1 MQARFD
7 GKVGLV
13 TGAASGI
20 GLAAATALARE
31 GAHVVLADL
40 DLEQGQRAA
49 EAIAGH
55 GRQPLFVQVDV
66 SKTNEVKQLIA
77 RAVEAFGRIDCAFNN
92 AGIIGSI
99 SARTA
104 EGTEENWDRVLATNL
119 KGAWLCMKY
128 EIQAMRKSGG
138 GAIVNASS
146 AAGMSGSF
154 GSAPYVASKHG
165 VIGLT
170 KAAAIEC
177 TDHNIRVNA
186 VCPGYIRTP
195 MTEKLARI
203 SPVVEQK
210 MLDKTPMRR
219 LGTPE
224 EVVTAVLWL
233 LSDESAYVTGHA
245 LAVDGGILAD

>member
-1 MQARFD
+1 
-7 GKVGLV
+7 
-13 TGAASGI
+13 
-20 GLAAATALARE
+20 
-31 GAHVVLADL
+31 
-40 DLEQGQRAA
+40 
-49 EAIAGH
+49 
-55 GRQPLFVQVDV
+55 
-66 SKTNEVKQLIA
+66 
-77 RAVEAFGRIDCAFNN
+77 
-92 AGIIGSI
+92 
-99 SARTA
+99 
-104 EGTEENWDRVLATNL
+104 
-119 KGAWLCMKY
+119 MKY